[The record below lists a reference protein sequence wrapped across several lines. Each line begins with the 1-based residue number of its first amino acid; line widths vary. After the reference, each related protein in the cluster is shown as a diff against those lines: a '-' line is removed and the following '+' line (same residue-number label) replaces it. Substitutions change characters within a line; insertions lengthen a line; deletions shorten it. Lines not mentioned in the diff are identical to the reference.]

1 MHSAP
6 SVSYPVGRSRFL
18 AHVQLV
24 LWLLGAATV
33 AAWCAQVDML
43 GWRQALALASLV
55 CTGAFAWRGWRRM
68 PVGGLYWDGQQWFWT
83 GAGEPLAVTLQLHL
97 DWQRYMLLSCQPP
110 GAALRWCWVEQASQP
125 QRWRDLRRAVYSP
138 ARAHAAPD
146 SVLLS
151 EP

>member
-18 AHVQLV
+18 ARVQGS

-33 AAWCAQVDML
+33 AAWCAQVDTL

-55 CTGAFAWRGWRRM
+55 FAGTLAWQSWRRM
-68 PVGGLYWDGQQWFWT
+68 PVGGLHWDGQQWFWT
-83 GAGEPLAVTLQLHL
+83 DAGEPSAVALELHL
-97 DWQRYMLLSCQPP
+97 DWQRYMLLSCQSP